1 MLGKRLKRYVRGNQR
16 SHWLS
21 SWLPSCK
28 IKCMRK
34 NESTE
39 TTTVEIT
46 TRTFIS
52 HVVRSYTLKPGRHV
66 TGNSEL
72 CFPSTL
78 NPWPSMSREN
88 KTRCFPWG
96 QSDSALSVGTSFSD
110 HRRCEGVAVVERL
123 KQRWKKCS
131 EVTVKKGSKV
141 SCWKKNMTLRLH
153 TSQCRSPTQ
162 RSWPDLNA
170 EFIYWCPKNLAL
182 GSEYSF
188 AEMIKEI

>member
-1 MLGKRLKRYVRGNQR
+1 
-16 SHWLS
+16 
-21 SWLPSCK
+21 
-28 IKCMRK
+28 MRK

-39 TTTVEIT
+39 TTTGEIT

-66 TGNSEL
+66 TGNSEF

-78 NPWPSMSREN
+78 NPRPSMSRKN
-88 KTRCFPWG
+88 KTGTLFPL
-96 QSDSALSVGTSFSD
+96 SALTVGTIFSG

-123 KQRWKKCS
+123 KQRWKQCS

-153 TSQCRSPTQ
+153 TSQCRIPTQ

-170 EFIYWCPKNLAL
+170 EFFYWCPKNLAL